1 MRLLF
6 FSILYIAIITAE
18 NDRCISSDNPSVVTS
33 RGYDIGD
40 TLSIEDQQRPYNV
53 CHSDNNYLVGETF
66 TFNDFNGYENGGDFN
81 IIIISMNATWW
92 PACFGYISM
101 MDELL
106 EGINENEHLKFIVSL
121 DNNEINPMLYNCT
134 EWGDLYSEYGDFG
147 NDPMIL
153 NGDEDLDGD
162 GYPDNYIWNT
172 LSPASTYSA
181 YALIDHNMVV
191 RYMFDTPNLYDFQNN
206 YIPNLLDGIYGCT
219 DENASNY
226 DSDAAIDDGSCEYYI
241 TGDINLDGQINIL
254 DIVQLANMILSD
266 DYQESADLNGD
277 GNLNILDIV
286 QLVNIIL
293 GG

>member
-1 MRLLF
+1 MSNKDLDLF
-6 FSILYIAIITAE
+6 KKAGLALRYLSLIKGK
-18 NDRCISSDNPSVVTS
+18 DDVVEKPPHK
-33 RGYDIGD
+33 
-40 TLSIEDQQRPYNV
+40 L
-53 CHSDNNYLVGETF
+53 F
-66 TFNDFNGYENGGDFN
+66 
-81 IIIISMNATWW
+81 
-92 PACFGYISM
+92 
-101 MDELL
+101 
-106 EGINENEHLKFIVSL
+106 K
-121 DNNEINPMLYNCT
+121 
-134 EWGDLYSEYGDFG
+134 YSELGNFG

-162 GYPDNYIWNT
+162 GYPDNHIWNT
-172 LSPASTYSA
+172 LAGNTYSA
-181 YALIDHNMVV
+181 YAFIDHNMVV
-191 RYMFDTPNLYDFQNN
+191 RYMFETPNLYDIQYN
-206 YIPNLLDGIYGCT
+206 YVPSMLDDLYGCT

>member
-1 MRLLF
+1 
-6 FSILYIAIITAE
+6 
-18 NDRCISSDNPSVVTS
+18 
-33 RGYDIGD
+33 
-40 TLSIEDQQRPYNV
+40 
-53 CHSDNNYLVGETF
+53 
-66 TFNDFNGYENGGDFN
+66 
-81 IIIISMNATWW
+81 
-92 PACFGYISM
+92 M

-121 DNNEINPMLYNCT
+121 DNNEVNPMLYNCT

-191 RYMFDTPNLYDFQNN
+191 RHMFDTPNLYDIQYN
-206 YIPNLLDGIYGCT
+206 YIPNLLDGLYGCT

-226 DSDAAIDDGSCEYYI
+226 DVSAGIDDGSCEYNF

>member
-1 MRLLF
+1 
-6 FSILYIAIITAE
+6 
-18 NDRCISSDNPSVVTS
+18 
-33 RGYDIGD
+33 
-40 TLSIEDQQRPYNV
+40 
-53 CHSDNNYLVGETF
+53 
-66 TFNDFNGYENGGDFN
+66 
-81 IIIISMNATWW
+81 
-92 PACFGYISM
+92 M

-106 EGINENEHLKFIVSL
+106 EGVNENEHLKFIVSL

-134 EWGDLYSEYGDFG
+134 EWGNLYSELGNFG

-172 LSPASTYSA
+172 LSPATTYSA
-181 YALIDHNMVV
+181 YAFIDHNMVV
-191 RYMFDTPNLYDFQNN
+191 RYMFDTPNLYDFQYN

-219 DENASNY
+219 DANASNY
-226 DSDAAIDDGSCEYYI
+226 DISAGIDDGSCEYNF

-277 GNLNILDIV
+277 GNLNILDVVALI
-286 QLVNIIL
+286 NIIFAN
-293 GG
+293 

>member
-1 MRLLF
+1 
-6 FSILYIAIITAE
+6 
-18 NDRCISSDNPSVVTS
+18 
-33 RGYDIGD
+33 
-40 TLSIEDQQRPYNV
+40 
-53 CHSDNNYLVGETF
+53 
-66 TFNDFNGYENGGDFN
+66 
-81 IIIISMNATWW
+81 
-92 PACFGYISM
+92 M

-106 EGINENEHLKFIVSL
+106 EYINENEHLKFIVSL

-162 GYPDNYIWNT
+162 GYPDNHIWNT
-172 LSPASTYSA
+172 LSTATTYSA
-181 YALIDHNMVV
+181 YAFIDHNMVV

-226 DSDAAIDDGSCEYYI
+226 DVSAGIDDGSCEYNF

>member
-1 MRLLF
+1 
-6 FSILYIAIITAE
+6 
-18 NDRCISSDNPSVVTS
+18 
-33 RGYDIGD
+33 
-40 TLSIEDQQRPYNV
+40 
-53 CHSDNNYLVGETF
+53 
-66 TFNDFNGYENGGDFN
+66 
-81 IIIISMNATWW
+81 
-92 PACFGYISM
+92 M

-172 LSPASTYSA
+172 LSPATTYSA
-181 YALIDHNMVV
+181 YVLIDHNMVV
-191 RYMFDTPNLYDFQNN
+191 RYMFDTPNLYDLQYN
-206 YIPNLLDGIYGCT
+206 YIPNLLNGIYGCT

-293 GG
+293 NS

>member
-1 MRLLF
+1 
-6 FSILYIAIITAE
+6 
-18 NDRCISSDNPSVVTS
+18 
-33 RGYDIGD
+33 
-40 TLSIEDQQRPYNV
+40 
-53 CHSDNNYLVGETF
+53 
-66 TFNDFNGYENGGDFN
+66 
-81 IIIISMNATWW
+81 
-92 PACFGYISM
+92 M

-191 RYMFDTPNLYDFQNN
+191 RYMFDSPNVYNFQYN
-206 YIPNLLDGIYGCT
+206 ILPSLLDDLYGCT

-226 DSDAAIDDGSCEYYI
+226 DDSAGIDYGSCEYSI
-241 TGDINLDGQINIL
+241 TGDINSDGQVNIL
-254 DIVQLANMILSD
+254 DIVLIANMILGD
-266 DYQESADLNGD
+266 EFQESADLNSD
-277 GNLNILDIV
+277 AELNILDIV
-286 QLVNIIL
+286 VLVNIIL
-293 GG
+293 DN

>member
-1 MRLLF
+1 
-6 FSILYIAIITAE
+6 
-18 NDRCISSDNPSVVTS
+18 
-33 RGYDIGD
+33 
-40 TLSIEDQQRPYNV
+40 
-53 CHSDNNYLVGETF
+53 
-66 TFNDFNGYENGGDFN
+66 
-81 IIIISMNATWW
+81 
-92 PACFGYISM
+92 M

-106 EGINENEHLKFIVSL
+106 ENINGNEHIKFIVSL
-121 DNNEINPMLYNCT
+121 DNNEVNPMLYNCT

-147 NDPMIL
+147 NDPLIL

-162 GYPDNYIWNT
+162 GYPDNHIWNT

-191 RYMFDTPNLYDFQNN
+191 RYMFETPNLYDIQYN
-206 YIPNLLDGIYGCT
+206 YVPSMLDDLYGCT

-293 GG
+293 NP

>member
-1 MRLLF
+1 
-6 FSILYIAIITAE
+6 
-18 NDRCISSDNPSVVTS
+18 
-33 RGYDIGD
+33 
-40 TLSIEDQQRPYNV
+40 
-53 CHSDNNYLVGETF
+53 
-66 TFNDFNGYENGGDFN
+66 
-81 IIIISMNATWW
+81 
-92 PACFGYISM
+92 

-106 EGINENEHLKFIVSL
+106 EGINENEQLKFIVSL
-121 DNNEINPMLYNCT
+121 DNNEVNPMLYNCT
-134 EWGDLYSEYGDFG
+134 EWGDLYSEYGYFG

-162 GYPDNYIWNT
+162 GYPDHHIWNT
-172 LSPASTYSA
+172 LSLGTTYSA
-181 YALIDHNMVV
+181 YAFIDHNMVV

-219 DENASNY
+219 DANASNY
-226 DSDAAIDDGSCEYYI
+226 DVSAGIDDGSCEYNF

-293 GG
+293 NS